1 MTRHL
6 IVNADD
12 FGQSPSVNRG
22 VIEAHERGIVTSA
35 SLMVRWPAAVEA
47 ATYARA
53 RPQLSVG
60 LHVDLGEWTFRDGA
74 WAARYEVV
82 PLGDAARVSEE
93 LDRQLAAFRGL
104 LGRDPTHLDSHQH
117 VHRDQPA
124 REALLDRARRLGI
137 PVRHDSPAV
146 RYSGQFYGQTGE
158 GEPLPEAIS
167 LDALSALLRSLRPGV
182 TELGCHP
189 ASGDD
194 LDSTYR
200 AERPRELAV
209 LCDPRLKALIAS
221 EGIALC
227 SFRDVTSGLVTATCG
242 RRT

>member
-1 MTRHL
+1 MTRRL

-35 SLMVRWPAAVEA
+35 SLMVRWPAAIEA
-47 ATYARA
+47 AAYARA
-53 RPQLSVG
+53 RPQLGVG
-60 LHVDLGEWTFRDGA
+60 LHVDLGEWTFQDDA

-82 PLGDAARVSEE
+82 PLGDAARVGEE

-137 PVRHDSPAV
+137 PVRHESPAI

-158 GEPLPEAIS
+158 GVPLPEAIS
-167 LDALSALLRSLRPGV
+167 VEALAGLVRGLPEGV

-189 ASGDD
+189 GAADD
-194 LDSTYR
+194 LDSMYR
-200 AERPRELAV
+200 AERPRELAA
-209 LCDPRLKALIAS
+209 LCDPRVRAAVA
-221 EGIALC
+221 EAGVTLC
-227 SFRDVTSGLVTATCG
+227 SFRDLTATCG
-242 RRT
+242 RRA